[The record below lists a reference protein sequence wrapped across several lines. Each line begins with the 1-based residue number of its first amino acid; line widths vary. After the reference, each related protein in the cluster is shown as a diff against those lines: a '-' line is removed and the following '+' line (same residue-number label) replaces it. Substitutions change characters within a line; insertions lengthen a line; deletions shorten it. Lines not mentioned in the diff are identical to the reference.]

1 MAQAMTEDA
10 DEVKDVALKIIEL
23 FGEGA
28 VRIIRKQADNAAAGG
43 DSPFACVLCDVADAI
58 ERLQPKP

>member
-23 FGEGA
+23 FGEA
-28 VRIIRKQADNAAAGG
+28 AARIIRKQADNAVAGG
-43 DSPFACVLCDVADAI
+43 DSLFAYVLCDVADAI